1 MPPKKLS
8 TTSKAKAAPS
18 TKPARR
24 SKPVAPARAKGV
36 ATATRAGLL
45 FSVPRVTKL
54 MRRDRLALTVGT
66 RPAVVMSAVM
76 EYVASEI
83 LELAGNVCQEAHK
96 KQLRP
101 RHIMLAI
108 ANDEEL
114 SKVVSGAIFHESG
127 VAPNVEPVLLP
138 QKKGA
143 KGKASKRQS
152 SGGTQEI

>member
-8 TTSKAKAAPS
+8 TTSKAKAATS
-18 TKPARR
+18 TKPGRR
-24 SKPVAPARAKGV
+24 SKPVAPARAKAV

-54 MRRDRLALTVGT
+54 MRRDRLAPSVGT

-96 KQLRP
+96 KQLKP

-143 KGKASKRQS
+143 AKGKASKRQS
-152 SGGTQEI
+152 SGGT

>member
-8 TTSKAKAAPS
+8 TTSKAKAAS
-18 TKPARR
+18 NTKPSRR
-24 SKPVAPARAKGV
+24 SKPVAPARAKAV

-54 MRRDRLALTVGT
+54 MRRDRLAATVGT
-66 RPAVVMSAVM
+66 RPAVVMAAVM
-76 EYVASEI
+76 EYIASEI
-83 LELAGNVCQEAHK
+83 LELAGNLSQDAGVV
-96 KQLRP
+96 RVTP

-114 SKVVSGAIFHESG
+114 SKVISGAIFHESG
-127 VAPNVEPVLLP
+127 VAPNLEPALLP

-152 SGGTQEI
+152 SGGT